1 MFPLT
6 EPPHGDRL
14 GRRVRGPL
22 GKVLAFVL
30 AFGVG
35 SQARAQ
41 APIRE
46 SLNDLVLI
54 WIQGN
59 YASPPVCRIGDR
71 VHRGLRRI
79 LLEPGSGSARPAT
92 GVVRFVELEIV
103 KGSL

>member
-22 GKVLAFVL
+22 AEVLAFAL

-35 SQARAQ
+35 SKARAQ

-46 SLNDLVLI
+46 SLND
-54 WIQGN
+54 
-59 YASPPVCRIGDR
+59 SC
-71 VHRGLRRI
+71 
-79 LLEPGSGSARPAT
+79 
-92 GVVRFVELEIV
+92 
-103 KGSL
+103 